1 MQLPLPQTMHFSGQ
15 LCLHVIALIPT
26 LQHKGVKRSKLFSWA
41 RFWRCRRPESL
52 RHQLLGARGTV
63 ALGHQESRH
72 CVGTDPEPEHTGML
86 ALFCPGPGAQ
96 VTTMKRS
103 VYVRGGSVT
112 FAVSFFF
119 LFNHHHHYYYLHYYY
134 EHSHI
139 FQLKKKK
146 NWSTVCRAMPTRFLR
161 MHFLLPS
168 PQTAASSFA
177 CAFLRLQLEPEG
189 FCCNRFW
196 LQLMGFI

>member
-1 MQLPLPQTMHFSGQ
+1 MLIFPRWEMQLPLPQTMHFSGQ

-146 NWSTVCRAMPTRFLR
+146 KLVHSLSCDAHTVPPHAFSAP
-161 MHFLLPS
+161 LPPNS
-168 PQTAASSFA
+168 
-177 CAFLRLQLEPEG
+177 C
-189 FCCNRFW
+189 
-196 LQLMGFI
+196 